1 MVKDSSRRH
10 RLLVALVAFVVSAV
24 ATVVAAS
31 MPSTSPRAPQAGGA
45 KSPTPSPSEKAG
57 VRDVKMG
64 ISYGDTLTWKSD
76 ADLARGLND
85 AVAVGAKWVRMDLSW
100 NNIQPDSPYAYEW
113 QRFDRVAEAARSRG
127 LNVLPVLGYTP
138 KWARPASCTSTQNCG
153 PANPDVFA
161 AFAKLAAE
169 RYAPKGIHTWEVWNE
184 ENIGFWRPTPDP
196 AAYTALLRATSKALR
211 AGDPKAYVVMGGLAV
226 SKTEAESRR
235 ISQTD
240 FLTAVCKL
248 GGNKYVDAVGYHPFN
263 YPTLPSATPGT
274 GTAFERISSFRDNLV
289 GILDKY
295 GTPDIPI
302 WLTETGA
309 PTSGPGE
316 VSDGRVT
323 PPGTTHVTEGRQTE
337 IATDTVPA
345 AVANPHVDAM
355 FWYTDQDQARPEE
368 KKERALY
375 YGMRRYDGTKKPS
388 FEALKAAI
396 AAYERKKK

>member
-1 MVKDSSRRH
+1 M
-10 RLLVALVAFVVSAV
+10 ALVAFVVSAV
-24 ATVVAAS
+24 ATIVAAS
-31 MPSTSPRAPQAGGA
+31 VPSASLPVTRAGGA
-45 KSPTPSPSEKAG
+45 NSPTPSATKTAG
-57 VRDVKMG
+57 VRDVRMG

-76 ADLARGLND
+76 ADMARGLDD

-113 QRFDRVAEAARSRG
+113 QRFDRVADAARARG
-127 LNVLPVLGYTP
+127 LNILPVIAYTP
-138 KWARPASCTSTQNCG
+138 KWARPLTCTAGQNCA
-153 PANPDVFA
+153 PANPDTFA

-184 ENIGFWRPTPDP
+184 ENIGFWRPAPDP
-196 AAYTALLRATSKALR
+196 AGYTKLLKATSQALR
-211 AGDPKAYVVMGGLAV
+211 VGDSKAYVVMGGLAV
-226 SKTEAESRR
+226 SKTEAASRR
-235 ISQTD
+235 LSQTD

-289 GILDKY
+289 AILDQY

-309 PTSGPGE
+309 PTSGPGA
-316 VSDGRVT
+316 VSDGTVT
-323 PPGTTHVTEGRQTE
+323 PPGTTHVTEGRQAE
-337 IATDTVPA
+337 IATDTIPA

-355 FWYTDQDQARPEE
+355 FWYTDQDQAVAED
-368 KKERALY
+368 KKDRSLY
-375 YGMRRYDGTKKPS
+375 YGMRSYDGTKKPS

-396 AAYERKKK
+396 AAYEGKKKKKG